1 MVGICGEEEVGLGF
15 GCWDEM
21 VGVLGVVLPD
31 CDTFVWWGYADFLV
45 SLSFAHYQWCLSIH

>member
-31 CDTFVWWGYADFLV
+31 CDTFV
-45 SLSFAHYQWCLSIH
+45 